1 LWPGYERDFYLEF
14 DIDWKTIY
22 MRRIVIAVIPL
33 LTVLLMP
40 GGANA
45 ARARHALP
53 AKCAPSSHTLLAD
66 PQAQIYSTPI
76 DIDGVISLRA
86 CVYGQRRSYIISGC
100 NYEESAAVCAGKSHV
115 TLVGS
120 VVAFGDTVKAEAG
133 QEDEESIDEWH
144 VEVRDLR
151 TGRLLHKVPTGMP
164 LKPAPHYVGVGP
176 IVGLVL
182 KSDGS
187 VAWIADDYE
196 RSSVLG
202 RKPFTIPYFDL
213 YAVDKAG
220 TRLLASGTNIDP
232 SSLAL
237 SVGDFGVSGVLRTVV
252 GSALYWTQGG
262 KSESASLD

>member
-1 LWPGYERDFYLEF
+1 
-14 DIDWKTIY
+14 
-22 MRRIVIAVIPL
+22 MIAVIPL
-33 LTVLLMP
+33 LAMLLMP
-40 GGANA
+40 GGASA

-100 NYEESAAVCAGKSHV
+100 NYEESAAVCAGKSHI

-120 VVAFGDTVKAEAG
+120 VVAFGGTVKAEAG

-151 TGRLLHKVPTGMP
+151 TGRLLHEVPTGTP

-187 VAWIADDYE
+187 VAWIAEDYE

-202 RKPFTIPYFDL
+202 RKPFLPSHTLICMRPTRPVPGCWPRGPTSIPRRWHSRSVPPVSTL
-213 YAVDKAG
+213 GPELLKAARCTG
-220 TRLLASGTNIDP
+220 RRAGSRNRRLWTEKDCP
-232 SSLAL
+232 SL
-237 SVGDFGVSGVLRTVV
+237 
-252 GSALYWTQGG
+252 WTH
-262 KSESASLD
+262 S